1 MHWKLSKI
9 KYPSTLKSNEILYK
23 RANKF
28 CCFIINK
35 YCRELTRQCVSHT
48 TTHLQGMQGQ
58 RLSGGWSGILEVWN
72 SANHS
77 SAKYRKNI
85 EIWFIHIRVHHSIQ
99 LQLKIYL
106 QCIKSGCNCFEI
118 HLYTY
123 ILTEKIFFW
132 QITCS
137 CFTNVIIYTF
147 IELSML
153 ILLHWIFHSERWWRF
168 WGFQTPHSR
177 WWLRLLSSVQG
188 RWLPT
193 EQMFTSSINIVI
205 QQCIVIGL
213 KPCHQQFK

>member
-23 RANKF
+23 RTNKF

-85 EIWFIHIRVHHSIQ
+85 QIWFIHIRVLHSIQ

-118 HLYTY
+118 HLYIYFNRRNIFLTNY
-123 ILTEKIFFW
+123 MLMFYQCYNLHFHWIIHVDLTSLDFPFRAMMKILRISDTTFSLMATSAIFCPR
-132 QITCS
+132 QVVAYR
-137 CFTNVIIYTF
+137 TNVY
-147 IELSML
+147 
-153 ILLHWIFHSERWWRF
+153 IFNQHRHTAVYCDW
-168 WGFQTPHSR
+168 P
-177 WWLRLLSSVQG
+177 
-188 RWLPT
+188 
-193 EQMFTSSINIVI
+193 
-205 QQCIVIGL
+205 
-213 KPCHQQFK
+213 